1 MGSMDLALVLAE
13 FSPIVLATLD
23 GRLMVPLGTID
34 LVLRPIIGT
43 QSGWSRCM

>member
-23 GRLMVPLGTID
+23 GRLMVPLGTIEANNRHAVEM
-34 LVLRPIIGT
+34 LALYV
-43 QSGWSRCM
+43 M